1 MIDFFSAA
9 CYNSREVMTV
19 KIIKQ
24 EANENI
30 FPYIAYIPERLS
42 AHPALIF
49 QLHGAGERGC
59 GGDELDRVLIHGFAN
74 VVNDENLQDCI
85 LIMPQCPTDTFW
97 VARVESIKA
106 FIDNVI
112 AKFNADTDRIYLCG
126 LSMGGF
132 GTWYTAM
139 AYPTL
144 FAAIAP
150 CCGGGMPWNAE
161 VLTMPVWAFHGLKDR
176 VVSPTHTI
184 EMAEKLEKCN
194 PHFKCSLYEDVG
206 HDSWRKAFGEE
217 TLAWMLAQ
225 RK

>member
-1 MIDFFSAA
+1 
-9 CYNSREVMTV
+9 MTV

-24 EANENI
+24 ESAENI
-30 FPYIAYIPERLS
+30 FPYIAYIPEHVS

-106 FIDNVI
+106 FIDNMI
-112 AKFNADTDRIYLCG
+112 AKFNADTDRICLCG

-176 VVSPTHTI
+176 VVSPAHTI

-194 PHFKCSLYEDVG
+194 PRFQCSLYEGVG
-206 HDSWRKAFGEE
+206 HNSWEKAFGEE